1 MAATQKQIAYFRV
14 LLVKGGFDEEDKKQI
29 VLNFTAN
36 RTVHFSECTQVE
48 INKIIS
54 SLTAINDIFPEMRD
68 ERWEV

>member
-14 LLVKGGFDEEDKKQI
+14 LLEKGGFDEEDKKQI

-36 RTVHFSECTQVE
+36 RTTHFSECTQAE

-54 SLTAINDIFPEMRD
+54 SLVLITK
-68 ERWEV
+68 V